1 MNETNYKP
9 SYVLPLSIVMAG
21 IIIAGGI
28 YIDGDG
34 KIISSKVKMASA
46 TIIDGGFLLPLE
58 YEEKILEKMV
68 SLGVIDPAKMSRVT
82 ELNLLWA
89 FGLANKNRVLEEGP
103 MMDQRYGG
111 PHRMASVGG
120 WSVARGNAM
129 DHYSMHSL
137 LPLSTDEQELVE
149 RVSKS
154 VFRPCCKN
162 SAYFPDCNHGM
173 AMLAFL
179 EILATQGAEEE
190 TLKTA
195 ADNANSDWFEPRE
208 REKGNCST

>member
-1 MNETNYKP
+1 MNETSYKSNYLL
-9 SYVLPLSIVMAG
+9 SLSIVIAG
-21 IIIAGGI
+21 IIIAGGV

-34 KIISSKVKMASA
+34 KIISSKVKIASA
-46 TIIDGGFLLPLE
+46 TIIDGGFLLPLG

-89 FGLANKNRVLEEGP
+89 LGLANKNRVLEEGP
-103 MMDQRYGG
+103 MMDPRYGG

-120 WSVARGNAM
+120 WTVAQGSAI

-137 LPLSTDEQELVE
+137 LILSDDEQELVE
-149 RVSKS
+149 KVSKS
-154 VFRPCCKN
+154 VFRPCCNN

-173 AMLAFL
+173 AMLALL
-179 EILATQGAEEE
+179 EILATQGAGEEM
-190 TLKTA
+190 LKATA
-195 ADNANSDWFEPRE
+195 DKANSDWFEPRE
-208 REKGNCST
+208 REKGSCSA